1 MTIQRFA
8 YKALDAR
15 GKPLE
20 GFMDARTAEEVG
32 AWLADRQY
40 FVLEITAAPLG
51 TLAALSTR
59 PLTISQREMNYLLLQ
74 LSSLLNAGC
83 PLIMSLQAL
92 HRQLPAGNLK
102 TLLKDLKEKIE
113 TGKSFSDALKN
124 HPRVFSSL
132 FITMVEVGEVGGILD
147 QVLERYAQLYD
158 AMYHIQAKVI
168 RSMIYPAILLVVTIV
183 VAWALLV
190 WVFPN
195 FVANFEGSGQPLP
208 PPTRLVLGV
217 SQFLGSYSWHL
228 LAALVGASFL
238 FAAFRRSERGSRL
251 LGQTGLQIPLLG
263 AMLRHVELALFSR
276 TLGTLLKCGV
286 PILTSLGAVERAQG
300 NAVYKEALAEIKAG
314 VARGESL
321 SQGMSRRRDLF
332 PDSLIL
338 MADVGERSGN
348 TGDMLEKA
356 GAMYERDL
364 ETTIDAVVTLI
375 QPILV
380 IFMAIFVVIL
390 ALAMYMPLFD
400 LVKMV
405 R

>member
-15 GKPLE
+15 GKPLD
-20 GFMDARTAEEVG
+20 GFMDASSSEEVG

-40 FVLEITAAPLG
+40 FVLEITPAPLG
-51 TLAALSTR
+51 TLAAMSTR
-59 PLTISQREMNYLLLQ
+59 PLRISQREMNYLLIQ

-92 HRQLPAGNLK
+92 HRQSPVGNLK
-102 TLLKDLKEKIE
+102 NLLKDLKEKIE
-113 TGKSFSDALKN
+113 TGKSFSDALKQ

-147 QVLERYAQLYD
+147 QVLERYAKLYD
-158 AMYHIQAKVI
+158 TMYHTQTKVI
-168 RSMIYPAILLVVTIV
+168 QSMIYPAILLFVTIV

-208 PPTRLVLGV
+208 LPTRLVLGV

-228 LAALVGASFL
+228 LAALIGAGFL
-238 FAAFRRSERGSRL
+238 FTVFRRSEKGSRL
-251 LGQTGLQIPLLG
+251 LGQTGLKIPLVG
-263 AMLRHVELALFSR
+263 ALLRHIELALFSR

-286 PILTSLGAVERAQG
+286 PILTSLGAVERAHG
-300 NAVYKEALAEIKAG
+300 NAVFREALAEIKAG

-356 GAMYERDL
+356 GTMYERDL

-400 LVKMV
+400 LIKMV